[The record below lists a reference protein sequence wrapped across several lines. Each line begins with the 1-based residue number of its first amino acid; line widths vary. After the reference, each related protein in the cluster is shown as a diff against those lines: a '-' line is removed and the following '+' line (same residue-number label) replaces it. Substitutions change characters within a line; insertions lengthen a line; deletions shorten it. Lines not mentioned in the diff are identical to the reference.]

1 MQTPKILI
9 VDDEMVHLDAIIDVI
24 EDEDWNYEVFS
35 AFNGKTAL
43 EIAKKEIP
51 DLIIS
56 DWEMPEMNGI
66 ELIKHLK
73 SEPKIADIPVIMCTG
88 IMTTSENLETALNV
102 GAVDY
107 VRKPVDKIEL
117 IARIKAN
124 LHLAEK
130 HSEVKE
136 LNKVLTVKYNEIKKL
151 NEAKDRIFAVIS
163 HDLRG
168 PVGTLKLFID
178 LVLSNLRNYSM
189 EELEEFIEMISKQS
203 GSVYSVLDNLL
214 LWANSQRDNVNY
226 QPMKQKIINAV
237 ADNVLLLNA
246 GANKKGI
253 TIQNNIPEAITAT
266 FDNDLIST
274 VIRNL
279 INNAIKFTKQGGTV
293 SINVEKGEHFHTII
307 VSDTGV
313 GISPDRIGKILNRT
327 LYETTFGTDTEKGSG
342 LGLKLCLE
350 FIEIHKG
357 KIWVESELNKGS
369 KFCFTLPVN

>member
-24 EDEDWNYEVFS
+24 EDVDWNYEVFS

-43 EIAKKEIP
+43 EIARKELP

-56 DWEMPEMNGI
+56 DWEMPVMDGI
-66 ELIKHLK
+66 ELIEHLK
-73 SEPKIADIPVIMCTG
+73 NDSKTADIPVIMCTG

-136 LNKVLTVKYNEIKKL
+136 LNKALTVKYNEIKKL
-151 NEAKDRIFAVIS
+151 NEAKDRIFSVIS

-168 PVGTLKLFID
+168 PVGTLKLFVD
-178 LVLSNLRNYSM
+178 LILSNLRNYSM

-214 LWANSQRDNVNY
+214 LWSNSQRNNVNY

-237 ADNVLLLNA
+237 VDNVSLLNP

-253 TIQNNIPEAITAT
+253 TIQNNIPEDLTAT

-279 INNAIKFTKQGGTV
+279 INNAIKFTKQGGMV
-293 SINVEKGEHFHTII
+293 SINVEKSEHFYTII

-313 GISPDRIGKILNRT
+313 GISPDRIGKIFDKT

-357 KIWVESELNKGS
+357 KIWVESELNIGS
-369 KFCFTLPVN
+369 KFCFTLPVD